1 MASAK
6 TGSEMIEDSSK
17 YSTAALKTVKIDIN
31 FESTFLAHWSVKG
44 AVAKNYSGFPYPQRN
59 PL

>member
-1 MASAK
+1 VASAK

-31 FESTFLAHWSVKG
+31 FESTFLAH
-44 AVAKNYSGFPYPQRN
+44 
-59 PL
+59 